1 MSVISIAPA
10 EGCEGSA
17 ASLVAELSERLAL
30 EPRRGE
36 DGTWEFPLSVPYSA
50 AHATV
55 VDALN
60 HVDPRWPARVTL
72 EYALTI

>member
-10 EGCEGSA
+10 DGCEWSA

-36 DGTWEFPLSVPYSA
+36 DGTWELSLPAPYTA
-50 AHATV
+50 AHAMV

-60 HVDPRWPARVTL
+60 RVDPRWAARVTL
-72 EYALTI
+72 EYALAI